1 MKKRISDYYLGII
14 LLSGIILLIP
24 EVLIAQSKA
33 DSSNHTSGWVNTGI
47 GIIKPGKYDSQVG
60 LGISLNLQKRKGLIG
75 LSYFTGTEVLP
86 QSRYDKSNSVSL
98 TYNYIY
104 KKKWW
109 YASGGT
115 GINLLWYKHYG
126 SFNENSGTDEPGLR
140 LVKPGI
146 PIDFRLFFTTRK
158 VGFGL
163 NPGLIFNNEFT
174 AGYFMLSLQFGKNTL
189 PDK

>member
-1 MKKRISDYYLGII
+1 MKKRINDYYLGII
-14 LLSGIILLIP
+14 LLSGIVLLIP

-33 DSSNHTSGWVNTGI
+33 DSSKHSLGWVNTGI
-47 GIIKPGKYDSQVG
+47 GIIKPGKYDAQVG
-60 LGISLNLQKRKGLIG
+60 MGISLNYQKESNLIG
-75 LSYFTGTEVLP
+75 LSYFTGTEILT

-115 GINLLWYKHYG
+115 GINFLWFRHYG
-126 SFNENSGTDEPGLR
+126 RFNENTGLDEPGLR
-140 LVKPGI
+140 FAKPGI
-146 PIDFRLFFTTRK
+146 PLDFQLFFTTRN

-163 NPGLIFNNEFT
+163 NPGFIFNKEFT
-174 AGYFMLSLQFGKNTL
+174 ARYFMLSLQFGRLRNK
-189 PDK
+189 D